1 MDTRQQIINS
11 ALTILSKEGH
21 KSLTTARLVEV
32 SGLSKG
38 GIYHHFDSIDD
49 IFLAV
54 AEQITSELTMA
65 FGELDFKDINH
76 FHTVLIDFAFDD
88 FEEQKVLYSS
98 LLYFLS
104 NTFTEKK
111 YKTIMQDWMYRSIN
125 EWAMVYQKKFDIK
138 ISKARLDEACRMT
151 DMHFCGLMLHILLV
165 EDLSSYKNISKTF
178 FKMILKE
185 YFV

>member
-1 MDTRQQIINS
+1 MDTRQLIINS
-11 ALTILSKEGH
+11 ALAILSKEGH
-21 KSLTTARLVEV
+21 KSLTTARLVEI

-54 AEQITSELTMA
+54 AEKITTELTVA

-88 FEEQKVLYSS
+88 FDEQKVLYSS

-104 NTFTEKK
+104 NTFTDKK
-111 YKTIMQDWMYRSIN
+111 YKTIMQEWMQRTIN
-125 EWAMVYQKKFDIK
+125 EWAQVYQKKFDIK
-138 ISKARLDEACRMT
+138 ISKSRLDEACRMI
-151 DMHFCGLMLHILLV
+151 DMHFCGLMVHTLLI
-165 EDLSSYKNISKTF
+165 EDISHYKKISKTF
-178 FKMILKE
+178 FKLILKE